1 LLIAALFLAGFRPGE
16 SDLGAEYTEKIK
28 PVLARY
34 CLDCHSTKKKKGDLD
49 LERFSSL
56 DAIRKDLKP
65 WPMVVE
71 NLDNG
76 EMPPKK
82 SAQPTA
88 EERRALAA
96 WTRSMLDAEA
106 RARAGDPGRVVV
118 RRLSNAEYNRTI
130 RDLTGVDLEPARDF
144 PADGAA
150 GEGFTNSGDALVM
163 SPTLLNKYL
172 NAAKEIASHAVLVPD
187 GFRFSPAKTQR
198 DWSDEGV
205 AALRKFYAPYGPE
218 GKLPVRP
225 YLAAAIRCREDLA
238 AGKFEVAAAREN
250 LSPRYLRL
258 LWEALNDARPSFPLD
273 RIRGRW
279 RAAAP
284 KDVDAIMGEIS
295 AWQTALWAFV
305 RIGSYYQNKVARQE
319 PNYPPLGEVQT
330 VKAQPKAPQGEVVL
344 YLSTL
349 EYPEGT
355 GGGVL
360 WQRARFVSGSKP
372 PLLLKDYAAYGA
384 RYEAD
389 LRALFGRTADYLEA
403 VLEARK
409 KPLREVAAERSL
421 DAAWLARWAGVLALE
436 PKATIVVDADQM
448 TPVAPLEMLDVEAP
462 KNEKHPTVRGW
473 KVRSGDLPAVLSNA
487 SDKTEMIPGRAS
499 PHKVVVHPSPEKYA
513 AAEWRSPIGGR
524 VRIDSKVSHVHAGC
538 GNGIAWWLEVRRAD
552 RGAMLAEGTLGAGSD
567 GPALSRELELAAG
580 DSIVLAVDPRE
591 GNHVCDL
598 TEINLSLTEVEGG
611 KRAWDLGRDV
621 ADTMLEG
628 NPHADRL
635 GNRDV
640 WRFVAGPAVQGGAK
654 PAAFKIPGDS
664 VLGKWRAAAIDP
676 KRSGEVAELA
686 RQVQAVLAGDRP
698 AKDKSPEQVLYD
710 GLAWIDGPLFQG
722 VDVAR
727 LIPNRPPAAT
737 FGLPTDR
744 FREADLA
751 ARANDVIEVRVPA
764 ALFRDYEFV
773 VDGRLAA
780 GGLDRVVQ
788 FRVSTTPPAAGGMI
802 APSSSR
808 GAAPPAAVGS
818 WSSVADGKSTLVAA
832 PGSAAAKD
840 LFRGFEDFRRLFP
853 YYVCFPAVIPTDE
866 VVCLKMYHRED
877 EPLMR
882 LLLDD
887 EQAGRLDRI
896 WKEHQFITQWP
907 VAENQYLPQFI
918 GYVTQDA
925 PKEALVFFQGLTE
938 PWRRRAEEF
947 RKVLDAA
954 EPRHREALL
963 RFAAKAYRRPL
974 TAGDRAK
981 IAELYDGLRK
991 KEMSHAEAVRG
1002 VLARVLVS
1010 PAFLFRLEE
1019 TPAGAEAQPV
1029 SDAEL
1034 ATRLSYFLWA
1044 STPDEDLLRAAAE
1057 GRLRDPAVL
1066 SAEVD
1071 RMVKDG
1077 KLTGLATEF
1086 AAQWLHVR
1094 NLRQNREKNE
1104 KLFPTFDDGLRDA
1117 LFEETV
1123 RLFVDLFQNGRPAR
1137 DLLDADYTWLNE
1149 RLAAH
1154 YGIPGV
1160 QGPQWRRVEGVRKH
1174 GRGGVL
1180 ALGSVLTQES
1190 GASRTSPVLRGNWL
1204 VETLLGEKLPKP
1216 PANVPRLP
1224 EDENAGE
1231 GTVREMVARHT
1242 RVPEC
1247 AACHV
1252 RIDPFGFA
1260 MEKYDPIGRFRSKD
1274 LGGRPVDVSVVL
1286 KDGTKFEG
1294 LEGLRAWLLEKRR
1307 KDVERTFS
1315 QKLLGYALGRAV
1327 TLSDQPLIDLMVAGL
1342 EQGGPLS
1349 GALRTVVASRQFR
1362 YHRAAEST
1370 KEE

>member
-1 LLIAALFLAGFRPGE
+1 VLLIAALFLPGFRPGE
-16 SDLGAEYTEKIK
+16 PDLGAEYAEKVK
-28 PVLARY
+28 PVLAKY
-34 CLDCHSTKKKKGDLD
+34 CLDCHSTRKKKGDLD

-88 EERRALAA
+88 DERRLLAA

-106 RARAGDPGRVVV
+106 RARAGDPGRVVL
-118 RRLSNAEYNRTI
+118 RRLSNAEYNHTI

-163 SPTLLNKYL
+163 SPTLFNKYL
-172 NAAKEIASHAVLVPD
+172 NAAKEIASHAVLLPD

-198 DWSDEGV
+198 DWSDESV

-218 GKLPVRP
+218 GRLPVKP
-225 YLAAAIRCREDLA
+225 YLAATIRCREELA
-238 AGKFEVAAAREN
+238 AGKFETAAARER
-250 LSPRYLRL
+250 LSPTYLRL
-258 LWEALNDARPSFPLD
+258 LWETLTDPRPSFPLD

-279 RAAAP
+279 RAAEL
-284 KDVDAIMGEIS
+284 KDVDAIVGDIS
-295 AWQTALWAFV
+295 AWQTALWTFV
-305 RIGSYYQNKVARQE
+305 RIGSYNQNKVHRQE
-319 PNYPPLGEVQT
+319 PNNPPLGVVQT
-330 VKAQPKAPQGEVVL
+330 VKAQPKAAKPEVVL
-344 YLSTL
+344 YLSAL

-360 WQRARFVSGSKP
+360 WQRPRFVSGNKP

-389 LRALFGRTADYLEA
+389 LRALFGRTADYLDA

-409 KPLREVAAERSL
+409 KPVREVAAERSL
-421 DAAWLARWAGVLALE
+421 DAAWLDRWAGVVALQ
-436 PKATIVVDADQM
+436 PQATVVIAADQL
-448 TPVAPLEMLDVEAP
+448 TPVAPLEMLDAEAL

-473 KVRSGDLPAVLSNA
+473 KLRSGDLPAVLSNA

-499 PHKVVVHPSPEKYA
+499 PHKVVVHPSPEKVA
-513 AAEWRSPIGGR
+513 GVEWRSPIGGR

-538 GNGIAWWLEVRRAD
+538 GNGIAWWLEMRRAD
-552 RGAMLAEGTLGAGSD
+552 RGAALAEGTVGAGAEGTGS
-567 GPALSRELELAAG
+567 SRELQLAAG
-580 DSIVLAVDPRE
+580 DSIVIAVDPRE
-591 GNHVCDL
+591 GSHVCDL
-598 TEINLSLTEVEGG
+598 SEINLTLTELEGE
-611 KRAWDLGRDV
+611 KRVWDLGRDV
-621 ADTMLEG
+621 ADTILEG

-635 GNRDV
+635 GNKDV
-640 WRFVAGPAVQGGAK
+640 WRFVAAPAAKGPGKA
-654 PAAFKIPGDS
+654 AAFKIPGDS
-664 VLGKWRAAAIDP
+664 VLGKWRAAATDP
-676 KRSGEVAELA
+676 QRAGEVAGLA
-686 RQVQAVLAGDRP
+686 RQVQAMLTGDRP
-698 AKDKSPEQVLYD
+698 AKDKSPDQVLYD

-722 VDVAR
+722 VDVA
-727 LIPNRPPAAT
+727 PNRPATAT
-737 FGLPTDR
+737 FGLPADR

-751 ARANDVIEVRVPA
+751 ASANDVIEVRVPA
-764 ALFRDYEFV
+764 ALFRDHEFV

-780 GGLDRVVQ
+780 DGTDRVVQ
-788 FRVSTTPPAAGGMI
+788 FRVSTTPPAAAGMI
-802 APSSSR
+802 APPSSR
-808 GAAPPAAVGS
+808 GAAPPAALGS
-818 WSSVADGKSTLVAA
+818 WSSVADGNATLVAS
-832 PGSAAAKD
+832 PGSAVAKD

-853 YYVCFPAVIPTDE
+853 YYVCFPGVIPTDE

-877 EPLMR
+877 EPLLR

-887 EQAGRLDRI
+887 GQAGRLEVL
-896 WKEHQFITQWP
+896 WKEHQFVTRQPI
-907 VAENQYLPQFI
+907 AENQYLPQFI
-918 GYVTQDA
+918 GFVTQDA
-925 PKEALVFFQGLTE
+925 PKESLVFFQGLTE

-947 RKVLDAA
+947 QKVLDAA

-974 TAGDRAK
+974 TPEDQAK

-991 KEMSHAEAVRG
+991 KEMPHAEAVRG
-1002 VLARVLVS
+1002 VLARILVS
-1010 PAFLFRLEE
+1010 SAFLYRLEE

-1057 GRLRDPAVL
+1057 GRLRDPAAL
-1066 SAEVD
+1066 SAQVD

-1077 KLTGLATEF
+1077 KLRGLATEF

-1123 RLFVDLFQNGRPAR
+1123 RLFVDLFQNGRPAH

-1149 RLAAH
+1149 RLASH

-1247 AACHV
+1247 ATCHV

-1260 MEKYDPIGRFRSKD
+1260 LEKYDPIGRFRAKD
-1274 LGGRPVDVSVVL
+1274 LGGRPVDVSVEL

-1294 LEGLRAWLLEKRR
+1294 LEGLRTWLLEKRR

-1327 TLSDQPLIDLMVAGL
+1327 TLSDQPLIDEMVAGL